1 MYLCKILNRKRLAVS
16 QDTIEM
22 KDYKETL
29 SKFDKDYYKNL
40 VQEKVERY
48 NEVGQVC
55 RVSLRWRGKY
65 YHLQLFFPGAKFP
78 TRKEVEVQ
86 VHKVYPD
93 AVVMVH
99 YSSESQP
106 NQPLIRVAEGNLIHG
121 DYGNYIDGQKLPKNK
136 ERKLVDVPYGSLAHN
151 ANKEEFQL
159 SGNQLNEDAEFN
171 KKAKT
176 QAKSDL
182 KKSIRT
188 KPDLSK
194 YVDIKVEEN
203 KYYKG
208 NPKGTPKKP
217 KAGDRRP
224 GVKEEKEKG
233 LDGKAC
239 WKGYKLAGTKKKGG
253 KTVDNC
259 VKEDKN
265 FVEFMKR
272 IEHLP
277 DVTKEAIK
285 NCGDDPLVAKA
296 ALEIS
301 GLPK

>member
-78 TRKEVEVQ
+78 TRKEVEAQ

-99 YSSESQP
+99 YSSESNP

-136 ERKLVDVPYGSLAHN
+136 EKKLVDVPYESLAHN

-159 SGNQLNEDAEFN
+159 SGNTLNEE
-171 KKAKT
+171 T
-176 QAKSDL
+176 
-182 KKSIRT
+182 
-188 KPDLSK
+188 
-194 YVDIKVEEN
+194 

-217 KAGDRRP
+217 KAGDVRP
-224 GVKEEKEKG
+224 GVK
-233 LDGKAC
+233 C
-239 WKGYKLAGTKKKGG
+239 
-253 KTVDNC
+253 
-259 VKEDKN
+259 EDRS

>member
-16 QDTIEM
+16 QDTTEM

-40 VQEKVERY
+40 VQERVERY

-78 TRKEVEVQ
+78 SRKEVEVQ

-106 NQPLIRVAEGNLIHG
+106 NQPLIRVAEGNLVHG
-121 DYGNYIDGQKLPKNK
+121 DYGTYIDGQKLPKNK
-136 ERKLVDVPYGSLAHN
+136 EKKLVDVPYESLAHN

-159 SGNQLNEDAEFN
+159 AGNTLNEGKTLTPAGAVAQNQVLDDLAADS
-171 KKAKT
+171 KAKR
-176 QAKSDL
+176 QG
-182 KKSIRT
+182 KKV
-188 KPDLSK
+188 DMSK
-194 YVDIKVEEN
+194 YSKFKVEEN

-217 KAGDRRP
+217 KAGDVRP
-224 GVKEEKEKG
+224 GVK
-233 LDGKAC
+233 C
-239 WKGYKLAGTKKKGG
+239 
-253 KTVDNC
+253 
-259 VKEDKN
+259 EDTS

-277 DVTKEAIK
+277 EVTREAIK

>member
-16 QDTIEM
+16 QDTLEM

-78 TRKEVEVQ
+78 SRKEVEVQ

-136 ERKLVDVPYGSLAHN
+136 EKKLVDVPYESLAHN

-159 SGNQLNEDAEFN
+159 SGNTLNEDADIVGRDLADR
-171 KKAKT
+171 KAKRFN
-176 QAKSDL
+176 AKAKASGDQTLKDL
-182 KKSIRT
+182 AKG
-188 KPDLSK
+188 KPIDMSK
-194 YVDIKVEEN
+194 YYKFPLGDYKAEEN

-217 KAGDRRP
+217 KAGDVRP
-224 GVKEEKEKG
+224 GVK
-233 LDGKAC
+233 C
-239 WKGYKLAGTKKKGG
+239 
-253 KTVDNC
+253 
-259 VKEDKN
+259 EDTS

>member
-16 QDTIEM
+16 QDTLEM

-78 TRKEVEVQ
+78 TRKEVEAQ

-99 YSSESQP
+99 YSSESNP

-121 DYGNYIDGQKLPKNK
+121 DYGNYIDGQKLPKDK
-136 ERKLVDVPYGSLAHN
+136 EKKLVDVPYESLAHN

-159 SGNQLNEDAEFN
+159 SGNTLNEDAEFN
-171 KKAKT
+171 KKVKSEV
-176 QAKSDL
+176 KSDL

-224 GVKEEKEKG
+224 GVT
-233 LDGKAC
+233 C
-239 WKGYKLAGTKKKGG
+239 
-253 KTVDNC
+253 
-259 VKEDKN
+259 EDKS

-277 DVTKEAIK
+277 EVTREAIK

>member
-78 TRKEVEVQ
+78 TRKEVEAQ

-99 YSSESQP
+99 YSSESNP

-136 ERKLVDVPYGSLAHN
+136 EKKLVDEIQQN
-151 ANKEEFQL
+151 
-159 SGNQLNEDAEFN
+159 
-171 KKAKT
+171 
-176 QAKSDL
+176 
-182 KKSIRT
+182 
-188 KPDLSK
+188 
-194 YVDIKVEEN
+194 
-203 KYYKG
+203 
-208 NPKGTPKKP
+208 
-217 KAGDRRP
+217 
-224 GVKEEKEKG
+224 
-233 LDGKAC
+233 
-239 WKGYKLAGTKKKGG
+239 
-253 KTVDNC
+253 
-259 VKEDKN
+259 
-265 FVEFMKR
+265 
-272 IEHLP
+272 
-277 DVTKEAIK
+277 KEAIENYK
-285 NCGDDPLVAKA
+285 LQSDKAERDGDFAQVAELRYGKIKIVQ
-296 ALEIS
+296 E
-301 GLPK
+301 

>member
-16 QDTIEM
+16 QDTLEM

-136 ERKLVDVPYGSLAHN
+136 EKKLVDVPYESLAHN

-159 SGNQLNEDAEFN
+159 SGNTLNEDADPGTDLATL
-171 KKAKT
+171 KAKKFN
-176 QAKSDL
+176 AKAKAESEKDV
-182 KKSIRT
+182 KDSIRG
-188 KPDLSK
+188 KVDMSK
-194 YVDIKVEEN
+194 YYKFKVEEN

-217 KAGDRRP
+217 KAGDVRP
-224 GVKEEKEKG
+224 GVK
-233 LDGKAC
+233 C
-239 WKGYKLAGTKKKGG
+239 
-253 KTVDNC
+253 
-259 VKEDKN
+259 EDRS

>member
-78 TRKEVEVQ
+78 SRKEVEVQ

-106 NQPLIRVAEGNLIHG
+106 NQPLIRVAEAF
-121 DYGNYIDGQKLPKNK
+121 KLPN
-136 ERKLVDVPYGSLAHN
+136 
-151 ANKEEFQL
+151 
-159 SGNQLNEDAEFN
+159 
-171 KKAKT
+171 
-176 QAKSDL
+176 
-182 KKSIRT
+182 
-188 KPDLSK
+188 
-194 YVDIKVEEN
+194 
-203 KYYKG
+203 
-208 NPKGTPKKP
+208 
-217 KAGDRRP
+217 
-224 GVKEEKEKG
+224 
-233 LDGKAC
+233 
-239 WKGYKLAGTKKKGG
+239 
-253 KTVDNC
+253 
-259 VKEDKN
+259 
-265 FVEFMKR
+265 
-272 IEHLP
+272 
-277 DVTKEAIK
+277 
-285 NCGDDPLVAKA
+285 
-296 ALEIS
+296 
-301 GLPK
+301 

>member
-16 QDTIEM
+16 QDTTEM

-40 VQEKVERY
+40 VQERVERY

-65 YHLQLFFPGAKFP
+65 YHLQLFFPGSKFP
-78 TRKEVEVQ
+78 SRKEVEVQ

-106 NQPLIRVAEGNLIHG
+106 NQPLIRVAEGNLVHG
-121 DYGNYIDGQKLPKNK
+121 DYGTYIDGQKLPKNK
-136 ERKLVDVPYGSLAHN
+136 EKKLVDVPYESLAHN

-159 SGNQLNEDAEFN
+159 SGNQLNENSDPGTDLATL
-171 KKAKT
+171 KAKKFNT
-176 QAKSDL
+176 KAKSDIQ
-182 KKSIRT
+182 KDVKDSIRG
-188 KPDLSK
+188 KVDMSK

-217 KAGDRRP
+217 KAGDVRP
-224 GVKEEKEKG
+224 GVKCQ
-233 LDGKAC
+233 D
-239 WKGYKLAGTKKKGG
+239 TS
-253 KTVDNC
+253 
-259 VKEDKN
+259 

-277 DVTKEAIK
+277 EVTREAIK

>member
-78 TRKEVEVQ
+78 SRKEVEVQ

-136 ERKLVDVPYGSLAHN
+136 EKKLVDIPYESLAHN

-159 SGNQLNEDAEFN
+159 SGNTLNEDADPGTDLATL
-171 KKAKT
+171 KAKKFN
-176 QAKSDL
+176 AKAKAESEKDV
-182 KKSIRT
+182 KDSIRG
-188 KPDLSK
+188 KVDMSK
-194 YVDIKVEEN
+194 YYKFNVEEN

-217 KAGDRRP
+217 KAGDVRP
-224 GVKEEKEKG
+224 GVK
-233 LDGKAC
+233 C
-239 WKGYKLAGTKKKGG
+239 
-253 KTVDNC
+253 
-259 VKEDKN
+259 EDRS